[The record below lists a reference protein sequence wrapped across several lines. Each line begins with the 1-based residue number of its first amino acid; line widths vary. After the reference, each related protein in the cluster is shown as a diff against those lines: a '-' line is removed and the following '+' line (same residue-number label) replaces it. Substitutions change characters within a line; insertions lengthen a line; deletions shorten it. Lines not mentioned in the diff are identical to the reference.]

1 MTREKTFNVKVAVRI
16 RPILRHDRQKNVV
29 VSRGRGTHV
38 VTVLDPDKTHPG
50 RKQEID
56 YLRVDYVRERSYEFD
71 YVRPL

>member
-1 MTREKTFNVKVAVRI
+1 M
-16 RPILRHDRQKNVV
+16 
-29 VSRGRGTHV
+29 

-71 YVRPL
+71 YVRTPNICGLSFCGGV